1 MYRSILF
8 LFIAILLASCKFNPN
23 FQGRG
28 SDALQGVWEEDS
40 VLYRDALSQY
50 TRHKIR
56 FSCDSFYMTLQTT
69 SKAVISPDSC
79 YNNGTWLEYLKG
91 TYAVK
96 GDTIQ
101 FFGTFTKSNFKQK
114 ISGCYR
120 IGTYKPVY
128 VIEKHSGSELKLK
141 SLSTHF
147 PVLLKLK
154 EKITCIPKPL

>member
-8 LFIAILLASCKFNPN
+8 LLFTFLLASCKFNPN
-23 FQGRG
+23 LQGRG

-40 VLYRDALSQY
+40 VLYQDSLSQY

-69 SKAVISPDSC
+69 SKAVTSPDSC

-91 TYAVK
+91 TYTVR
-96 GDTIQ
+96 GDTVQ

-128 VIEKHSGSELKLK
+128 VIEKRSGSELKLQG
-141 SLSTHF
+141 LSTHF
-147 PVLLKLK
+147 PVLLKLR
-154 EKITCIPKPL
+154 EKTTCIPKPL